1 MRAERTRS
9 NDKRLPD
16 ANGCK
21 GKRRL
26 VREDVPGVRGLV
38 AGENLRGLGKGG
50 GKKRSRGRTVNRV
63 GERWELEAVTRL
75 IHDTLHMAQN

>member
-50 GKKRSRGRTVNRV
+50 GKKRSIIPA
-63 GERWELEAVTRL
+63 EEEQL
-75 IHDTLHMAQN
+75 IESGNAGNLKP

>member
-1 MRAERTRS
+1 MKAERTRS

-38 AGENLRGLGKGG
+38 AGENLRGLGKRG
-50 GKKRSRGRTVNRV
+50 GKKRSIIPA
-63 GERWELEAVTRL
+63 EKEQIPQL
-75 IHDTLHMAQN
+75 IESGKARNLKP